1 MATVFIDEAVHVAEA
16 ADVVRDNPTLKEKRG
31 MGIRPMLVK
40 EMTNAVQ
47 AYTLSIAMY
56 VTTHLSY
63 MYYGDD
69 LSLRDTP
76 MHELAKLL
84 ADGMVLTDSAVN
96 ALGMYRQFMEMIHA
110 EDVLQRHVQTNQT
123 DSFRVLDE
131 ADVSLL
137 YRLVIQESMHVLDY
151 FHKSLQLSK
160 HYYEFVRIAD
170 TATKRAH
177 RTEAEHLGIQE
188 AAYRQAEK
196 ATTEGVAIEDSLE
209 YYASFVRMIDELVAI
224 GETLKNS
231 PVKQADEAVTVY
243 EAYIRA
249 ANAVIETIR
258 ITAAAMGKD
267 DFLKALDTPPGYE
280 GFTEFNVGDY
290 EYEKALMKL
299 QLLANATHSQ
309 PLLYDVVANVDI
321 DDTDDRG
328 QVQLT
333 DTTAPTKV
341 FFNKFY
347 YNAPE
352 VQVTLSGGTG
362 AATGLTPNIVS
373 TDGIDGTRRYFE
385 VELLDESGNRTTG
398 ILSWASKGW

>member
-16 ADVVRDNPTLKEKRG
+16 ADVVRDNPMLKEKRG

-84 ADGMVLTDSAVN
+84 ADGIALTDSAVN
-96 ALGMYRQFMEMIHA
+96 ALGMYRLFMEMIHA
-110 EDVLQRHVQTNQT
+110 EDVLQRHVQTKQT

-137 YRLVIQESMHVLDY
+137 YRLLIQESMHVLDY

-177 RTEAEHLGIQE
+177 RTEAERLGIQE
-188 AAYRQAEK
+188 AAYRLAEK
-196 ATTEGVAIEDSLE
+196 AATEGVAIADSLDC
-209 YYASFVRMIDELVAI
+209 YASFVRMIAELVAI
-224 GETLKNS
+224 GETLKKRTG
-231 PVKQADEAVTVY
+231 KQADEAVTIY

-258 ITAAAMGKD
+258 ITAAAMGKG

-299 QLLANATHSQ
+299 QLLANATHAQ

-385 VELLDESGNRTTG
+385 VELLDESGNRATG